1 MEARYYGYCPLGP
14 GTLFKAERWFLSTGG
29 HLVLLNF
36 VGPDGVC
43 WVGPEY
49 PRDLAGFRPME
60 TQTKTRTF
68 KISATRIDA
77 IQGWTE
83 FVVEEAL

>member
-1 MEARYYGYCPLGP
+1 MKARYYGYCPLSP
-14 GTLFKAERWFLSTGG
+14 ATVFKAERWFLSTDGG
-29 HLVLLNF
+29 LVLLSF
-36 VGPDGVC
+36 TSSDGVC
-43 WVGPEY
+43 WIGPEY

-60 TQTKTRTF
+60 AQTQTRTF
-68 KISATRIDA
+68 KICATRIDA